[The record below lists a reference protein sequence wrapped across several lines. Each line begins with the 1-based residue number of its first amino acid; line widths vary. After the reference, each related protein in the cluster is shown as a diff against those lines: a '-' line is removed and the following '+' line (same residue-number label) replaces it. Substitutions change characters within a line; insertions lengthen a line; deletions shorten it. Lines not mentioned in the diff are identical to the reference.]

1 MLGFS
6 SPKGDVG
13 AVVGMLLLS
22 LLMLLLV
29 YNIIM
34 VQSTYS
40 RLIFLIFQL
49 LFDVVGARVVVSVL
63 VMLLLVLLLLHDI
76 ALASLYKS
84 SIPGLS
90 I

>member
-40 RLIFLIFQL
+40 RLMFLIFQL
-49 LFDVVGARVVVSVL
+49 LFDVVGAGVVVSVL

-76 ALASLYKS
+76 ALASFYKS
-84 SIPGLS
+84 SVPGLS